1 MYKSSAPQCFS
12 FEGKMARKKR
22 GAALIKAAK
31 KGDES
36 RLEQLRKNGADV
48 NFQDQIL
55 GTDSFV
61 TLPGRLSKRDS

>member
-1 MYKSSAPQCFS
+1 
-12 FEGKMARKKR
+12 MARKKR

-55 GTDSFV
+55 GTDSAWTQHGLTDPFV